1 MKPTDFS
8 KSLTDF
14 LSKYLP
20 GERGMSANTIN
31 SYKITFILFIGFVE
45 SQKKIRVNKLS
56 LKDITKECINEF
68 LEWLQ
73 RERKCSD
80 STRNVRLAAI
90 HSFFSYLQY
99 EAPENIN
106 EWQRILSIKV
116 KKTKK
121 STMNYLTIDGIKLL
135 LAQPDLSTKKGRRDL
150 AMLALMYDSAARVQE
165 VIDLTAS
172 SVRLTKPFT
181 IKLVGKGNKARIVPL
196 MDQQVTHLK
205 YYMEKNHLLEPYANL
220 YPLFYNN
227 RREKL
232 TRAGVYHILQ
242 HYANEARK
250 KDQKLIPEKISPH
263 SLRHS
268 KAMHLLQ
275 AGVNLVYIRDIL
287 GHESVQTTEV
297 YARVDS
303 KQKREAIEKA
313 YADVV
318 KREEPL
324 WTNNYNL
331 LEWLKNFQ

>member
-31 SYKITFILFIGFVE
+31 SYKITFILLIGFIE
-45 SQKKIRVNKLS
+45 SQKKICVNRLS
-56 LKDITKECINEF
+56 LKDITKECIVEF

-80 STRNVRLAAI
+80 STRNVRLAGI
-90 HSFFSYLQY
+90 HSFFRFLQY
-99 EAPENIN
+99 EVPENIN

-116 KKTKK
+116 KKAKK
-121 STMNYLTIDGIKLL
+121 RTMNYLTIEGIKLL

-150 AMLALMYDSAARVQE
+150 TMLALMYDSAARVQE

-196 MDQQVTHLK
+196 MDQQVIHLK
-205 YYMEKNHLLEPYANL
+205 YYMEKNHLIEPHANL
-220 YPLFYNN
+220 YPLFYNS

-242 HYANEARK
+242 QYASAARR

-318 KREEPL
+318 KKEVPL
-324 WTNNYNL
+324 WTNNDNL

>member
-20 GERGMSANTIN
+20 GERGMSPNTIN

-121 STMNYLTIDGIKLL
+121 RTMNYLTIEGIKLL

-172 SVRLTKPFT
+172 NVRLTKPFT

-196 MDQQVTHLK
+196 MDQQVMHLK
-205 YYMEKNHLLEPYANL
+205 YYMEKNHLLEPHANL
-220 YPLFYNN
+220 YPLFYNS
-227 RREKL
+227 RKEKL
-232 TRAGVYHILQ
+232 TRAGVYYILQ
-242 HYANEARK
+242 YYASAARK

-318 KREEPL
+318 KREGPL
-324 WTNNYNL
+324 CELVKT
-331 LEWLKNFQ
+331 

>member
-8 KSLTDF
+8 KCLTGF

-20 GERGMSANTIN
+20 GERGISTNTIN
-31 SYKITFILFIGFVE
+31 SYKVSFLLFINFIE
-45 SQKKIRVNKLS
+45 AEKNIKVNKLL
-56 LKDITKECINEF
+56 LKDITKERIVEF
-68 LEWLQ
+68 LDWLQ
-73 RERKCSD
+73 TKRKCTD
-80 STRNVRLAAI
+80 ATRNVRLAAI
-90 HSFFSYLQY
+90 HSFFKFLQY
-99 EAPENIN
+99 EVPENIN

-116 KKTKK
+116 KKAKK
-121 STMNYLTIDGIKLL
+121 SSMNYLTVEGIMLL
-135 LAQPDLSTKKGRRDL
+135 LAQPDQSTKKGRRDL

-165 VIDLTAS
+165 IIDLTPS
-172 SVRLTKPFT
+172 SIRLTKPFT

-196 MDQQVTHLK
+196 MDKEVVHLK
-205 YYMEKNHLLEPYANL
+205 YYMEMNKLVESHANL
-220 YPLFYNN
+220 CPLFYNS
-227 RREKL
+227 RKEKL
-232 TRAGVYHILQ
+232 TRAGVNHILQ
-242 HYANEARK
+242 HYASMARE
-250 KDQKLIPEKISPH
+250 KDQKLIPGKISPH

-313 YADVV
+313 YVGVV
-318 KREEPL
+318 KKEVPQ
-324 WTNNYNL
+324 WANNDNL